1 MTRKP
6 YPTDLTD
13 DQWERVEPLLPKP
26 KSGTRKGG
34 RPAADTRAVLDAVF
48 YLLRG
53 GCAWRMLPHDFPHWK
68 TVYTRFRL
76 WRLSGVWERIH
87 DALRAEVRVEAGY
100 PPTPAT
106 LRVDSQ
112 TVKTTHR
119 GGPRGFDGGKKGERA
134 QAVRRG
140 RLARAGVG
148 AVGGDR
154 RRAGP

>member
-13 DQWERVEPLLPKP
+13 DQWERIEPLLPKP

-34 RPAADTRAVLDAVF
+34 RPAADTRAVLDAIF

-53 GCAWRMLPHDFPHWK
+53 GCAWRMLPHDVPPWK
-68 TVYTRFRL
+68 SVYTRVRV
-76 WRLSGVWERIH
+76 WRLAGVGERVH
-87 DALRAEVRVEAGY
+87 DALRAEVRIEAGH
-100 PPTPAT
+100 PPAPAT

-119 GGPRGFDGGKKGERA
+119 GGPRGFDGGKKGQRA
-134 QAVRRG
+134 QAVRG
-140 RLARAGVG
+140 R
-148 AVGGDR
+148 
-154 RRAGP
+154 